1 MRAVFLW
8 RVAMDM
14 STFESLSIAIALAR
28 VVFALVEIVRTPC
41 NNSRNCCQNIS
52 HEECNETS
60 WDVMRETQ

>member
-1 MRAVFLW
+1 
-8 RVAMDM
+8 MDM